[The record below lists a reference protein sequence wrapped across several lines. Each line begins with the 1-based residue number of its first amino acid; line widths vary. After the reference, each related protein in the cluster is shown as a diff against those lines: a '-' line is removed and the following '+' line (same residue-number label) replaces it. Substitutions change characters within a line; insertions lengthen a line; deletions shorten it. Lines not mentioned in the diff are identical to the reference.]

1 MVSLKHVSK
10 SFKSSHRLA
19 SMYAFFGSEC
29 ANPTP
34 ASQMYSQ
41 LSMFA
46 NSSAL
51 SGPDF
56 RAAAA
61 VTVKSGQKRRS

>member
-1 MVSLKHVSK
+1 MVSLRQVSK
-10 SFKSSHRLA
+10 SFNSSHRRA
-19 SMYAFFGSEC
+19 SMYAFFGSEW
-29 ANPTP
+29 AKPTP

-46 NSSAL
+46 RSSAL

-56 RAAAA
+56 LADA
-61 VTVKSGQKRRS
+61 TVKSGQNNKS